1 MATIAKMTILAAT
14 LLTAGGTASSLSAQ
28 TQSPLR
34 DRVASAIDSVES
46 ACAADIEK
54 YCGNVSRGE
63 GRVVLCMQAHDD
75 QLGLKCQF
83 ALYRASR
90 NLDRALSRVERMADA
105 CWNDIEA
112 HCADA
117 ERVGQCIMN
126 KGPALSQPC
135 QTVVAGIKQALQ
147 GLASLK
153 GMPAFS
159 ADGKN
164 LGDVVEV
171 TRGPDGKVQ
180 SVQIEVG
187 RFLGVGGRVV
197 TIDANAIEQLA
208 DRINLRMTGDSIRSM
223 PDAKKQ

>member
-1 MATIAKMTILAAT
+1 MSSMAKTAILSVALLAA
-14 LLTAGGTASSLSAQ
+14 GGVASSVLAQQSA
-28 TQSPLR
+28 LR
-34 DRVASAIDSVES
+34 DRVASAIESVES
-46 ACAADIEK
+46 ACAADAQK
-54 YCGNVSRGE
+54 YCGDVSKGE
-63 GRVVLCMQAHDD
+63 GRILLCMQAHDD
-75 QLGLKCQF
+75 QLGIKCQF

-90 NLDRALSRVERMADA
+90 NLDRAVSRVERLADA
-105 CWNDIEA
+105 CWSDIEA

-153 GMPAFS
+153 GMPAYS

-164 LGDVVEV
+164 LGDVVDV

-187 RFLGVGGRVV
+187 RFLGVGGKVV

-208 DRINLRMTGDSIRSM
+208 DRINLRMTGDSIRAM

>member
-1 MATIAKMTILAAT
+1 MSTMTKTAFLSVALLAA
-14 LLTAGGTASSLSAQ
+14 GGVASSVSAQ
-28 TQSPLR
+28 QSALR
-34 DRVASAIDSVES
+34 DRVASAIESVES
-46 ACAADIEK
+46 ACAADVEK

-63 GRVVLCMQAHDD
+63 GRVLLCMQAHDD
-75 QLGLKCQF
+75 QLGIKCQF

-90 NLDRALSRVERMADA
+90 NLDRAVSRVERLADA
-105 CWNDIEA
+105 CWSDIEA

-153 GMPAFS
+153 GMPAYS

-164 LGDVVEV
+164 LGDVVDV

-187 RFLGVGGRVV
+187 RFLGVGGKVV
-197 TIDANAIEQLA
+197 TIDANTIEQLA
-208 DRINLRMTGDSIRSM
+208 DRINLRMTGDSIRAM
-223 PDAKKQ
+223 PDAKRQ

>member
-1 MATIAKMTILAAT
+1 MSTFAKTAILSVALLAA
-14 LLTAGGTASSLSAQ
+14 GGAASSVSAQ
-28 TQSPLR
+28 QSALR

-46 ACAADIEK
+46 ACAADVEK

-63 GRVVLCMQAHDD
+63 GRVLLCMQAHDD
-75 QLGLKCQF
+75 QLGIKCQF
-83 ALYRASR
+83 ALFRASR
-90 NLDRALSRVERMADA
+90 NLDRALSRVERIADA
-105 CWNDIEA
+105 CWSDIEA

-117 ERVGQCIMN
+117 ERIGQCIIS
-126 KGPALSQPC
+126 KGPAVSQPC

-187 RFLGVGGRVV
+187 RFLGVGGKVV
-197 TIDANAIEQLA
+197 TIDANAMEQLA
-208 DRINLRMTGDSIRSM
+208 DRINLRMTGEAIRSM
-223 PDAKKQ
+223 PDAKK